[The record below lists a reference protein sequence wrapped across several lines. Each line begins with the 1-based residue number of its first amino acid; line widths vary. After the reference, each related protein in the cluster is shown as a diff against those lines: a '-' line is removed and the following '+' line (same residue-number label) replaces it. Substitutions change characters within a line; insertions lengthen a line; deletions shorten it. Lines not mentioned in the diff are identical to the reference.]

1 MIERLRNLF
10 SIAGLLLILFI
21 FVSTAS
27 AQGDKIFAE
36 KKCVECH
43 AIQGPSKITTID
55 ERLKKKGPDLW
66 FAGSKFNK
74 EWLIEWLERGTQI
87 RSIKYNTL
95 SPEPN
100 SEKHPMLPLPE
111 KEAHAVAEYLVTLVD
126 KEIKEGSVKP
136 GSGNDKK
143 VKKAF
148 EKDFACYSCHKMK
161 AGDEAIGGVSG
172 PTFLDAGKRL
182 KADWIN
188 AYLLNPDRYEPKGR
202 SPKFNHIATPEIL
215 SGLAD
220 YVASFK

>member
-1 MIERLRNLF
+1 MGRRGKSLF
-10 SIAGLLLILFI
+10 IVVGLLLFSLL
-21 FVSTAS
+21 FVSTSS

-36 KKCVECH
+36 KKCGECH
-43 AIQGPSKITTID
+43 AIQGPSKISTID

-74 EWLIEWLERGTQI
+74 EWLNEWLEHGGQI
-87 RSIKYNTL
+87 RTLKYSAV
-95 SPEPN
+95 SPEP
-100 SEKHPMLPLPE
+100 STDKHPTLTD
-111 KEAHAVAEYLVTLVD
+111 KEAHAVAEYLMTLTD
-126 KEIKEGSVKP
+126 KEIKAGSVKP

-161 AGDEAIGGVSG
+161 AGDDAIGGVSG

-182 KADWIN
+182 NADWIN
-188 AYLLNPDRYEPKGR
+188 AYLVNPDRYEPKGR

-215 SGLAD
+215 SGIAD
-220 YVASFK
+220 YIASFK

>member
-1 MIERLRNLF
+1 MRRRERSLF
-10 SIAGLLLILFI
+10 IVVGLLLISMI

-27 AQGDKIFAE
+27 AQGDKIFAD
-36 KKCVECH
+36 KKCGECH
-43 AIQGPSKITTID
+43 AVQGSAKITTID
-55 ERLKKKGPDLW
+55 DRLKKKGPDLW

-74 EWLIEWLERGTQI
+74 GWLAEWLAKGDQI
-87 RSIKYNTL
+87 SSIKYSAL
-95 SPEPN
+95 SPEPATD
-100 SEKHPMLPLPE
+100 KHPALSG
-111 KEAHAVAEYLVTLVD
+111 KEAEDVAAYLSTLVD
-126 KEIKEGSVKP
+126 KEIKEGSVKA

-148 EKDFACYSCHKMK
+148 EKDFACYSCHKVK
-161 AGDEAIGGVSG
+161 VGDDAIGGVSG
-172 PTFLDAGKRL
+172 PTLIDAGKRL

-220 YVASFK
+220 YIASFK